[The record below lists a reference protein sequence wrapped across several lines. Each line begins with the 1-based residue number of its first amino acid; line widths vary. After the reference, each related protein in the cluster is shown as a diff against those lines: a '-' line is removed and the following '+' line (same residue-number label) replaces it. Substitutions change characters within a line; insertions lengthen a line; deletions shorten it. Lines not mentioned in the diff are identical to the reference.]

1 MLIVIT
7 GGSGSGKSVYAEQLL
22 TKLTDTEKYYIAT
35 MQPFGEETKKRIARH
50 QKQRQGNNFIT
61 VEQYVKIE
69 TADIPIGASVLLE
82 CMSNLV
88 ANEMFNETNTRQSNE
103 IYDDI
108 ISGIEQL
115 CKRCKH
121 LVIVT
126 NEVFSDGNC
135 YDKETRKYIAC
146 LGLINQRLAQLAD
159 SMVEVVYSIPVC
171 IKGAFQ
177 WTL

>member
-35 MQPFGEETKKRIARH
+35 MQPCGEEAKKRIARH
-50 QKQRQGNNFIT
+50 QKQRQERNFIT

-69 TADIPIGASVLLE
+69 TADIPKGASVLLE

-88 ANEMFNETNTRQSNE
+88 ANEMFDGTNIRLPDE
-103 IYDDI
+103 ICHNI

-115 CKRCKH
+115 RKRCKH

-135 YDKETRKYIAC
+135 YDKETRNYIEC

-159 SMVEVVYSIPVC
+159 SMVEVVCSIPVC
-171 IKGAFQ
+171 IKGALQ